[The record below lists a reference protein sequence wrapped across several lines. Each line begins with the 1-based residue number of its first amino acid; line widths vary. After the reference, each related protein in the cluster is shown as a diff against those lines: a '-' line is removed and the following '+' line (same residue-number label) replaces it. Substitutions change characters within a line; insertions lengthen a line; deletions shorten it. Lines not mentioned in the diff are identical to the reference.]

1 MRQMNSNRMQRRAM
15 LTLAAG
21 LALGVNA
28 CSASPGVRQSG
39 FMVSTAQ
46 LQQALARRFP
56 RRYPLGGG
64 LLEINVQKPQLRLL
78 PEQNR
83 LGTDAVLNAG
93 GPVLGDRSYSGTLD
107 MDFALRY
114 EASDR
119 SIRAHGLH
127 VNSLQVNGL
136 PPLASERLNTYAP
149 ALAERLLGEVVL
161 HQLSAQELA
170 LPETIGLEPSI
181 TVTPKGL
188 RISFVNKPIA
198 PR

>member
-1 MRQMNSNRMQRRAM
+1 MKSNRIQRRAW

-21 LALGVNA
+21 LSLSFSA
-28 CSASPGVRQSG
+28 CAASPG
-39 FMVSTAQ
+39 FTVSTAQ

-56 RRYPLGGG
+56 RRYALGGG
-64 LLEINVQKPQLRLL
+64 LLDVNVQTPQLRLL

-83 LGTDAVLNAG
+83 LASATALDAG
-93 GPVLGDRSYSGTLD
+93 GPVLGARSYGGTLD

-127 VNSLQVNGL
+127 VNSLQINDL
-136 PPLASERLNTYAP
+136 PPRAAQQLNAYAP
-149 ALAERLLGEVVL
+149 VLAERLLGEVVL

-170 LPETIGLEPSI
+170 LPETMGLEPRI

-188 RISFVNKPIA
+188 RVSFVNKPIA
-198 PR
+198 PH

>member
-1 MRQMNSNRMQRRAM
+1 MQRRAV
-15 LTLAAG
+15 LGLAAG
-21 LALGVNA
+21 LALGLSA
-28 CSASPGVRQSG
+28 CSASSGARQPG
-39 FMVSTAQ
+39 FTVSPGQ

-64 LLEINVQKPQLRLL
+64 LIEINVQTPQLRLL

-83 LGTDAVLNAG
+83 LGTELMLDAG
-93 GPVLGDRSYSGTLD
+93 GPALGRSYDGTLD

-127 VNSLQVNGL
+127 VNSLHLDDL
-136 PPLASERLNTYAP
+136 PPNASQRLNAYAP

-170 LPETIGLEPSI
+170 LPETMGLEPRI

-188 RISFVNKPIA
+188 LISFVNKPIA
-198 PR
+198 PQ

>member
-1 MRQMNSNRMQRRAM
+1 MRQMNSNRIQRRAM
-15 LTLAAG
+15 LTVAAG
-21 LALGVNA
+21 LALGVSA
-28 CSASPGVRQSG
+28 CSASPGARQSG
-39 FMVSTAQ
+39 FMVSTGQ

-64 LLEINVQKPQLRLL
+64 LLEINVQTPQLRLL

-83 LGTDAVLNAG
+83 LGTDLMLDAG
-93 GPVLGDRSYSGTLD
+93 GPALGRSYGGTLD

-127 VNSLQVNGL
+127 VNSLHVNGL
-136 PPLASERLNTYAP
+136 PPLASERLNAYAP

-181 TVTPKGL
+181 TVTPQGL

>member
-1 MRQMNSNRMQRRAM
+1 MKSIRMQRRALLILATG
-15 LTLAAG
+15 LTLGVSACAA
-21 LALGVNA
+21 
-28 CSASPGVRQSG
+28 
-39 FMVSTAQ
+39 STAFTVSSGQ

-56 RRYPLGGG
+56 LRYALGGG
-64 LLEINVQKPQLRLL
+64 LLELNVQTPQLRLL

-83 LGTDAVLNAG
+83 LATDTVLDAG
-93 GPVLGDRSYSGTLD
+93 GPALGRSYGGTLD

-127 VNSLQVNGL
+127 VNSLNLNGL
-136 PPLASERLNTYAP
+136 PPRAAQQLNAYAP
-149 ALAERLLGEVVL
+149 VLAERLLGEVVL

-170 LPETIGLEPSI
+170 LPETMGLEPSI

-188 RISFVNKPIA
+188 RISFVNKP
-198 PR
+198 RVR